1 MLYFNS
7 KMDGK
12 RYTILVNGR
21 GGKYVYRGA
30 GNKSEVERDIDVLIN
45 ERRINPGKIEVVPV
59 IGKPR
64 PSSTT
69 VVNSSGGSL
78 ECVCFTVLGLAVIG
92 LIYKLNKR
100 KKIEK

>member
-1 MLYFNS
+1 
-7 KMDGK
+7 MDGK

-21 GGKYVYRGA
+21 SGKYVYRGA

-45 ERRINPGKIEVVPV
+45 ERKINPGKIEVVPV

-64 PSSTT
+64 TSSTT
-69 VVNSSGGSL
+69 NNNSSGNNGSL
-78 ECVCFTVLGLAVIG
+78 ECVCFTILGLAVIG

>member
-1 MLYFNS
+1 
-7 KMDGK
+7 MDGK

-30 GNKSEVERDIDVLIN
+30 GSKSEVERDIDVLIN

-64 PSSTT
+64 PSSSTT